1 MFGIH
6 VRHIEKRKFKST
18 HDKPWSQE
26 NHRLKW
32 PKMGYI
38 ALNVHVCYRNEW
50 VFIPFILQWLDEDPY
65 IVNHMAQFVQTWL
78 KQSSPWTHLIAV
90 SAVPCSC
97 TLYEKV
103 SSRVSN
109 QHICENKVRPSAC
122 STYIPL
128 VLPPHVVVVRL
139 FGRQP
144 LQNGEILVGDSQ
156 QFSLTFCF
164 VETISN

>member
-1 MFGIH
+1 MINHGPKKPIGLNDPRWGILLSMYML
-6 VRHIEKRKFKST
+6 F
-18 HDKPWSQE
+18 
-26 NHRLKW
+26 
-32 PKMGYI
+32 
-38 ALNVHVCYRNEW
+38 VCYRDVW
-50 VFIPFILQWLDEDPY
+50 VFIPFILQWLAKDPY

-78 KQSSPWTHLIAV
+78 KQSSPWTHLTSV
-90 SAVPCSC
+90 SVVLCSC

-109 QHICENKVRPSAC
+109 QHICENKVRLSPRF
-122 STYIPL
+122 TYIPL

-164 VETISN
+164 VETKIRGKKYQNLQTRFH